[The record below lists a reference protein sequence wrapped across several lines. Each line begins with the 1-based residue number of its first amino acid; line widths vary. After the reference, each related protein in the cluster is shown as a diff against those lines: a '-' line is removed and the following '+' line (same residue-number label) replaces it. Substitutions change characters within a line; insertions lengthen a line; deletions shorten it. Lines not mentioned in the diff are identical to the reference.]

1 MTVELFMTL
10 LTICAVVSSLITE
23 ALKKTSIFKSN
34 NILALIVSVLTG
46 AFAVV
51 FTYIRLGISFNT
63 LNIMYLIAFVVANF
77 VSCTVGYDKVVQTI
91 KQIMGE

>member
-10 LTICAVVSSLITE
+10 LTICAICSSLITE
-23 ALKKTSIFKSN
+23 ALKKTNVFKSN

-51 FTYIRLGISFNT
+51 FTYIKLGISFST
-63 LNIMYLIAFVVANF
+63 LNIMYMVAFVVANF

-91 KQIMGE
+91 KQIVGE